1 MCCKVVDYSEINRLA
16 VSFLFVGKILI
27 IARSI
32 VVFYQSKLNVFFF
45 STFLYHQL
53 RDNLQSLE
61 PRAMTS
67 SLLQNTSS

>member
-16 VSFLFVGKILI
+16 VSFLFVDKILI

-61 PRAMTS
+61 LRAMTS
-67 SLLQNTSS
+67 SLLQHTSS